1 MVSTGEKISTG
12 IPGLDNMLFGGVP
25 VTNQVLVAGGPG
37 AGKTL
42 MCFEI
47 AYSSAKLGRQALFI
61 TLEEKVDDL
70 LKNVKNAFTEFTDID
85 DLIAKKTLTVL
96 GDDIPVPIIG
106 SGEKEELFSSFAKVV
121 TDIENAIKEA
131 GAKVVIVDSLSLLR
145 LASGE
150 QDVLT
155 YRRALLGLMAVLRK
169 LEVTA
174 FLTVELGTSERANIQ
189 FSQEFFIFDGIFVMY
204 QSENNERRTLNL
216 EIVKMRRTNHSLSFA
231 PYEITEKGFRVFAV
245 DQNERF

>member
-1 MVSTGEKISTG
+1 MALAGEKVATG

-25 VTNQVLVAGGPG
+25 ATNQVLVAGGPG

-47 AYSSAKLGRQALFI
+47 AYNNAKAGKQALFV
-61 TLEEKVDDL
+61 TLEEKVEDVI
-70 LKNVKNAFTEFTDID
+70 KNAKNAFTEFSDID
-85 DLIAKKTLTVL
+85 DIIAKKALAVI
-96 GDDIPVPIIG
+96 GDAIPAPVIG
-106 SGEKEELFSSFAKVV
+106 SSEKEELFNSFTKIV
-121 TDIENAIKEA
+121 TGIENAIKET
-131 GAKVVIVDSLSLLR
+131 GAKVVIIDSLSLLR

-155 YRRALLGLMAVLRK
+155 YRRALLGLMTVLRR

-174 FLTVELGTSERANIQ
+174 FLTVELETSERTKIQ

-216 EIVKMRRTNHSLSFA
+216 EIVKMRRTNHNLSSS
-231 PYEITEKGFRVFAV
+231 PYEITNKGFRVFAM
-245 DQNERF
+245 DQSEKF